1 MYAEG
6 GTTNGREL
14 IQFKK
19 GSFVGLNSV
28 QPVIIQ
34 YKTACIDIEQCVMPI
49 YSHIALLASNPY
61 CSVKVMELPDFIPNE
76 FFWKNHQKDGEE

>member
-28 QPVIIQ
+28 QPVIIK
-34 YKTACIDIEQCVMPI
+34 YTSAFVDMEQCVMPI
-49 YSHIALLASNPY
+49 YSHIMLVANNPY
-61 CSVKVMELPDFIPNE
+61 CSIKVMELPDFVPNDY
-76 FFWKNHQKDGEE
+76 FW